1 MAFGSAAW
9 RCALQTLHAVVSK
22 RGSESGL
29 GGRVPEILQPGQ
41 ENTPVDAV
49 PRTTAVELSSQA
61 NALHSSHMSSA
72 ALPTPRQR
80 SFAGLAILGRGGG
93 GMEKRACCVSGQGW
107 AWLLQG
113 APRVVDGGES
123 NLSTT
128 RQKRVREDKRLE
140 GERV

>member
-1 MAFGSAAW
+1 M
-9 RCALQTLHAVVSK
+9 
-22 RGSESGL
+22 
-29 GGRVPEILQPGQ
+29 
-41 ENTPVDAV
+41 DAV
-49 PRTTAVELSSQA
+49 PRTTAVELSSQPQCLA
-61 NALHSSHMSSA
+61 VISHA
-72 ALPTPRQR
+72 QWPVLLPPRQR

-93 GMEKRACCVSGQGW
+93 GMEKRASCVSGKGLWPLW

-113 APRVVDGGES
+113 APRVVDGLES